1 MNKHITLHQFLLT
14 VREKDIDRTTTSR
27 IRIPMVDLFGIARLP
42 SWLAGHVPELSLVF
56 YSCMNEAGA
65 FINPVSFS
73 LNSNYG
79 DTPFV
84 YIDQTDLTEPAHNI
98 INKVFADLDVIRL
111 NEREEFE
118 MVTHGR
124 FTPLSL

>member
-14 VREKDIDRTTTSR
+14 VRKKDPDRTTTSC
-27 IRIPMVDLFGIARLP
+27 IKIPMVDLFGIVPLP
-42 SWLAGHVPELSLVF
+42 LWLAGHVHELSIVF
-56 YSCMNEAGA
+56 YSAVSDAGA
-65 FINPVSFS
+65 YIDPISFS
-73 LNSNYG
+73 LSSNYG

-84 YIDQTDLTEPAHNI
+84 YIDEDALTDPAHDV
-98 INKVFADLDVIRL
+98 INKVFSDLNVIRL

-124 FTPLSL
+124 FTPL